1 MLVIM
6 GCCLMTTG
14 YSANKQDDE
23 LDKALQTIC
32 QLYEEGKDLEVS
44 QVWDY
49 YESIQGKLEKEW
61 GVIYDLKL
69 KKLESKEKWDIQA
82 STEERWLS
90 ALRNGEYDEEFFEEQ
105 IGARGSE
112 RESNRNCFIEWMCS
126 EMERDLC
133 DNMFLKIEQ
142 QSDLFWAENFN
153 LRLRGNEKSVRLV
166 AIGEEGPII
175 VSYERDAGQGEKAE
189 RIVKI
194 KSVFG
199 YTPHGA
205 ENYFLIPR
213 DADVE
218 SCWIQQFSRNPTLRE
233 MKNIYHCCLYT
244 VVPKRH
250 EPEDVIEFSW
260 DGTEVVKQYEI
271 EDEEDSEFDVFED
284 HSEGNRM
291 AEGVRNPFGYLKCY
305 FSVQRS
311 FDQLLPRRDPEMMA
325 SIKKA
330 EGSIERLAGEAQGA
344 LPCDIINYIG
354 FFPQGKKKPTEEIQ
368 APNQKASLSDG
379 ELPDVLV
386 FYCLRKS
393 VTHDP
398 VKEEN
403 DCVKEGYFYCNA
415 STGEVIGYT
424 LLQKGQD
431 FPEFYIEIN
440 DD

>member
-1 MLVIM
+1 
-6 GCCLMTTG
+6 MTTG
-14 YSANKQDDE
+14 YGTNKQDDE
-23 LDKALQTIC
+23 LNKALQTIC
-32 QLYEEGKDLEVS
+32 QLYEEGKGMEVS
-44 QVWDY
+44 QVCDY
-49 YESIQGKLEKEW
+49 YESIQEKLEEKW
-61 GVIYDLKL
+61 GIIYDLKL
-69 KKLESKEKWDIQA
+69 QKLKNKEKWDIQV

-105 IGARGSE
+105 LEA
-112 RESNRNCFIEWMCS
+112 RESEHESMRDSFIEEMCF
-126 EMERDLC
+126 EMDRDLSA
-133 DNMFLKIEQ
+133 NVFLKIEQ
-142 QSDLFWAENFN
+142 QSDLFWIENFN

-175 VSYERDAGQGEKAE
+175 VSCERDAEQVEKPE
-189 RIVKI
+189 RIVSI

-218 SCWIQQFSRNPTLRE
+218 SCWIQQFSRNPLLRE
-233 MKNIYHCCLYT
+233 VKNIYHCCLYT
-244 VVPKRH
+244 VVSKR
-250 EPEDVIEFSW
+250 EAAEEVIEFSW
-260 DGTEVVKQYEI
+260 DGTEVVKEYEI
-271 EDEEDSEFDVFED
+271 EDEEGSEFDAFED

-291 AEGVRNPFGYLKCY
+291 AEGVRNPFGYLKCH

-368 APNQKASLSDG
+368 APNQQTSLSGG

-393 VTHDP
+393 GTHDP

-424 LLQKGQD
+424 LLQKGKD
-431 FPEFYIEIN
+431 FPEFYVELHDN
-440 DD
+440 